1 MGFLTGPCVKLA
13 SPKQCVN
20 ELNERL
26 TTEEGSIDVKKQF
39 TYDKGSRS
47 KVLVIYAIESEARE
61 VDEMS
66 CVMKSPRCKHVSYR
80 QTTAQDRLAAM
91 HNNEMKNRN
100 GKCKTLEN
108 VKLNDEVLD
117 EIKDEHVSL
126 ETALMDAEK
135 GGKN

>member
-1 MGFLTGPCVKLA
+1 M
-13 SPKQCVN
+13 
-20 ELNERL
+20 
-26 TTEEGSIDVKKQF
+26 
-39 TYDKGSRS
+39 
-47 KVLVIYAIESEARE
+47 LVIYAIESEARE

-91 HNNEMKNRN
+91 CNYEIKNRN
-100 GKCKTLEN
+100 GKYETLEN
-108 VKLNDEVLD
+108 VKLNDKVLD

-135 GGKN
+135 GGKKLTLAAEQGAGKCLNNVAVVLNPAMKEQAKN